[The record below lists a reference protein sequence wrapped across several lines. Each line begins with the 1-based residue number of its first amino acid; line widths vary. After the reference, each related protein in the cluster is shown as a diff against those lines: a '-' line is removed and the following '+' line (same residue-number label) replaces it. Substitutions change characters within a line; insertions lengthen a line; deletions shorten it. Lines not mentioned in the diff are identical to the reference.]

1 MPFSYLLR
9 RLLWAVPTLI
19 GVAVVVFVLV
29 RVVPGDP
36 IAMMLPPGAT
46 ADDVGRL
53 RAMYGLDAPIAKQF
67 VVWSGEV
74 LRGDFGNSISLRDRV
89 SSLILGRLPATL
101 ELVVVA
107 VALACALAT
116 GLALFAVL
124 FRGRWPE
131 LVVDGGSGLA
141 LAIPDFLWGLL
152 FILVLGVLLPW
163 FPISGRIDPTLD
175 FDPATGFY
183 LLEALARLRWDA
195 LANLVSHMVLPAV
208 ALALP
213 LAAALTR
220 VLKGSLLEAMQQD
233 YVMLARVK
241 GYSRM
246 RTLLRVALRNALIP
260 TVTLTGVQF
269 SFLIGGTVLIEHLF
283 SYPGIGN
290 LAIAAVTQRDLP
302 LIQGLILM
310 FAVLFILANLL
321 VDMTYSAL
329 DPRVAS
335 K

>member
-1 MPFSYLLR
+1 MSSSFILR
-9 RLLWAVPTLI
+9 RLFWAIPTLI

-46 ADDVGRL
+46 AEDVGRL

-74 LRGDFGNSISLRDRV
+74 LRGDFGNSISLRDKV
-89 SSLILGRLPATL
+89 TSLVLGRLPATL
-101 ELVVVA
+101 ELVIVAVVA
-107 VALACALAT
+107 ACLFATLLAIS
-116 GLALFAVL
+116 AVL

-131 LVVDGGSGLA
+131 LAVDGGTGLA

-175 FDPATGFY
+175 FDPVTGFY
-183 LLEALARLRWDA
+183 LAEALLRLQWNV
-195 LANLVSHMVLPAV
+195 LGNLLSHIALPAL

-213 LAAALTR
+213 LTAALTR
-220 VLKGSLLEAMQQD
+220 VLKGSLIDAMNQD
-233 YVMLARVK
+233 YVILARVK
-241 GYSRM
+241 GYSRT
-246 RTLLRVALRNALIP
+246 RTLWRVALRNALIP

-302 LIQGLILM
+302 LIQGLILT
-310 FAVLFILANLL
+310 FAILFILTNLV
-321 VDMTYSAL
+321 VDMTYGAL
-329 DPRVAS
+329 NPRVRQR
-335 K
+335 

>member
-1 MPFSYLLR
+1 MSSSFILR
-9 RLLWAVPTLI
+9 RLFWAMPTLI

-46 ADDVGRL
+46 AEDVGRL

-67 VVWSGEV
+67 AVWAGEV
-74 LRGDFGNSISLRDRV
+74 LRGDFGNSISLRDKV
-89 SSLILGRLPATL
+89 SALVLGRLPATL
-101 ELVVVA
+101 ELVFVA
-107 VALACALAT
+107 VTAACLFATLLAIT
-116 GLALFAVL
+116 AVL

-131 LVVDGGSGLA
+131 LAVDGGTGLA

-183 LLEALARLRWDA
+183 LAEALLRLRWDA
-195 LANLVSHMVLPAV
+195 LGNLLSHIALPAL

-213 LAAALTR
+213 LTAALTR
-220 VLKGSLLEAMQQD
+220 VLKGSLIDAMNQD
-233 YVMLARVK
+233 YVVLARVK
-241 GYSRM
+241 GYSRT
-246 RTLLRVALRNALIP
+246 RTLWRVALRNALIP

-283 SYPGIGN
+283 AYPGIGN

-302 LIQGLILM
+302 LIQGLILT
-310 FAVLFILANLL
+310 FALLFILTNLV
-321 VDMTYSAL
+321 VDMTYGAL
-329 DPRVAS
+329 NPRVRQS
-335 K
+335 

>member
-1 MPFSYLLR
+1 MSSSFILR
-9 RLLWAVPTLI
+9 RLFWAIPTLI
-19 GVAVVVFVLV
+19 GVAVVVFVLM

-67 VVWSGEV
+67 VVWAGEV
-74 LRGDFGNSISLRDRV
+74 LRGDFGNSISLREKV
-89 SSLILGRLPATL
+89 SALVLGRLPATL
-101 ELVVVA
+101 ELVIVA
-107 VALACALAT
+107 VAAACLLAT
-116 GLALFAVL
+116 LLAISAVL

-131 LVVDGGSGLA
+131 LVVDGGTGLA

-175 FDPATGFY
+175 FNPATGFY
-183 LLEALARLRWDA
+183 LVEALVRMRWDA
-195 LANLVSHMVLPAV
+195 LGNLLHHIVLPAL

-213 LAAALTR
+213 LTAALTR
-220 VLKGSLLEAMQQD
+220 VLKGSLIDAMNQD
-233 YVMLARVK
+233 YVVLARVK
-241 GYSRM
+241 GYSRT
-246 RTLLRVALRNALIP
+246 RTLWRVALRNALIP

-269 SFLIGGTVLIEHLF
+269 SFLIGGTVLIEYLF

-302 LIQGLILM
+302 LIQGLILT
-310 FAVLFILANLL
+310 FAILFILTNLV
-321 VDMTYSAL
+321 VDMTYGAL
-329 DPRVAS
+329 NPKVRQA
-335 K
+335 

>member
-1 MPFSYLLR
+1 MSINYLLK
-9 RLLWAVPTLI
+9 RLFWALPTLF

-53 RAMYGLDAPIAKQF
+53 RALYGLDAPIAKQF
-67 VVWSGEV
+67 VVWMGEV
-74 LRGDFGNSISLRDRV
+74 LRGNFGTSISLREGVV
-89 SSLILGRLPATL
+89 SLVLGRLPATL
-101 ELVVVA
+101 ELAIVA
-107 VALACALAT
+107 IAAACALA
-116 GLALFAVL
+116 AVAAVGAVY

-131 LVVDGGSGLA
+131 LVVDGTTGLV

-152 FILVLGVLLPW
+152 FVLVLGVLLPVL
-163 FPISGRIDPTLD
+163 PISGRIDPTLD

-183 LLEALARLRWDA
+183 LAEALVRLRWTA
-195 LANLVSHMVLPAV
+195 LADLVRHILLPAL

-220 VLKGSLLEAMQQD
+220 VLKGSLIEAMNQD
-233 YVMLARVK
+233 YVTLVRVK
-241 GYSRM
+241 GYSRA
-246 RTLLRVALRNALIP
+246 RTLWRVALRNALIP

-269 SFLIGGTVLIEHLF
+269 SFLIGGTVLIEYIF

-290 LAIAAVTQRDLP
+290 LAIAAVNQRDLP
-302 LIQGLILM
+302 LIQGLVLT
-310 FAVLFILANLL
+310 FAVLFILTNLA
-321 VDMTYSAL
+321 VDMAYSVLNPKVRQA
-329 DPRVAS
+329 
-335 K
+335 

>member
-1 MPFSYLLR
+1 MSIDYLLR
-9 RLLWAVPTLI
+9 RLLWAIPTLI

-67 VVWSGEV
+67 VVWAGEV
-74 LRGDFGNSISLRDRV
+74 LRGDFGNSISLRDKV
-89 SSLILGRLPATL
+89 SSLVLGRLPATL
-101 ELVVVA
+101 ELVLVA
-107 VALACALAT
+107 VTAACLFATLLAIA
-116 GLALFAVL
+116 AVL

-131 LVVDGGSGLA
+131 LAVDGGTGLA

-183 LLEALARLRWDA
+183 LAEALLRLRWDA
-195 LANLVSHMVLPAV
+195 LGNLLSHIALPAL

-213 LAAALTR
+213 LTAALTR
-220 VLKGSLLEAMQQD
+220 VLKGSLIDAMNQD
-233 YVMLARVK
+233 YVVLARVK
-241 GYSRM
+241 GYSRT
-246 RTLLRVALRNALIP
+246 RTLWRVALRNALIP

-290 LAIAAVTQRDLP
+290 LAVAAVTQRDLP
-302 LIQGLILM
+302 LIQGLILT
-310 FAVLFILANLL
+310 FAILFILANLV
-321 VDMTYSAL
+321 VDMTYGAL
-329 DPRVAS
+329 NPRVRQS
-335 K
+335 